1 MSNNDTQ
8 PLGYQVPEEAPYQAY
23 DKPIA
28 SNEWWQKEQARLLA
42 AAKWEPE
49 QGPTLEEFDQRIK
62 HDLERRIRELQS
74 KGQADF
80 STIEEK
86 RAYLEKWGPIAE
98 QQYKEEEH
106 PPALWRAYQE
116 AKEAWEASIRK
127 RLEEDVKLLAPEQG
141 PSLDEKL
148 QHVLDDQRAR
158 RDEKQTGKDA
168 ALEKKHDTQ
177 PLLIDDPL
185 QTEEQMAQAQKTWD
199 ELKKHPLVQTLTQ
212 RYQEAQ
218 EHIHGPFA
226 FLMNQNH
233 NALRGCVTCGAT
245 WVGLMAGAASGL
257 VWHPVGELMEEEDE

>member
-49 QGPTLEEFDQRIK
+49 QGPTLEEFDQRVK

-80 STIEEK
+80 STVEEK

-98 QQYKEEEH
+98 QQDKQEEQET
-106 PPALWRAYQE
+106 ADKDAREMMQE
-116 AKEAWEASIRK
+116 AYKHI
-127 RLEEDVKLLAPEQG
+127 
-141 PSLDEKL
+141 
-148 QHVLDDQRAR
+148 HV
-158 RDEKQTGKDA
+158 
-168 ALEKKHDTQ
+168 
-177 PLLIDDPL
+177 
-185 QTEEQMAQAQKTWD
+185 
-199 ELKKHPLVQTLTQ
+199 
-212 RYQEAQ
+212 
-218 EHIHGPFA
+218 HGPFV

-245 WVGLMAGAASGL
+245 WVGLMAGEAKGL
-257 VWHPVGELMEEEDE
+257 VWHPVGELAEEEEHER

>member
-1 MSNNDTQ
+1 MNDDQWADAIDKMVTGLEQYNASIHALGKKSNNDTQ
-8 PLGYQVPEEAPYQAY
+8 PLGYQVPEELPYQAY
-23 DKPIA
+23 DKPVEEQPAFLWKGFQQAKEAWEA
-28 SNEWWQKEQARLLA
+28 SLRKRAEEDVKYLS
-42 AAKWEPE
+42 PE

-80 STIEEK
+80 STVEEK
-86 RAYLEKWGPIAE
+86 RAYLEKWGRVAE
-98 QQYKEEEH
+98 QQYKQEE
-106 PPALWRAYQE
+106 
-116 AKEAWEASIRK
+116 
-127 RLEEDVKLLAPEQG
+127 PE
-141 PSLDEKL
+141 
-148 QHVLDDQRAR
+148 
-158 RDEKQTGKDA
+158 
-168 ALEKKHDTQ
+168 Q